1 MDMLESFVVERA
13 AHVPEFC
20 LQPQFRTASRPQ
32 RARILMVSPD
42 YFCVSYAINP
52 WMNVAN
58 PVDAAR
64 AQAQWQE
71 LREVIGSHA
80 DVVEMPG
87 VEGLPDMCFSA
98 NGGLA
103 ADSTFVHSNFRHAER
118 RAEAAWFSEW
128 LRRQG
133 FAIRRLPS
141 SVVFEGA
148 GDALFDSAR
157 RLWMGH
163 GQRSDLKA
171 AGLLSAMLDTQVIPL
186 ALQDEHFYH
195 LDTCFCPL
203 ASGHVVFYPNA
214 FTPESL
220 EAIRY
225 FVPARFRI
233 PVSREDAFDFACN
246 MIDLGDTL
254 VMHRASADLRK
265 DLNGTG
271 HDVRTVDLSEFIKA
285 GGGAKCLTLK
295 LN

>member
-1 MDMLESFVVERA
+1 MDMSESPVIERSA
-13 AHVPEFC
+13 PVPETC
-20 LQPQFRTASRPQ
+20 LHTLNKTSVVRERK
-32 RARILMVSPD
+32 RVLMVSPD
-42 YFCVSYAINP
+42 FFGAS
-52 WMNVAN
+52 
-58 PVDAAR
+58 DAASAR
-64 AQAQWQE
+64 TQWQQ
-71 LREVIGSHA
+71 LRELVAEHA

-87 VEGLPDMCFSA
+87 VEGLPGMCFSA

-103 ADSTFVHSNFRHAER
+103 ADFTFVHSNFRHDER

-148 GDALFDSAR
+148 GDALFDSAQ
-157 RLWMGH
+157 RLWFGH
-163 GQRSDLKA
+163 GQHSDLKA
-171 AGLLSAMLDTQVIPL
+171 AGLLSAMLDRQVIPL
-186 ALQDEHFYH
+186 QMQDERFHH

-203 ASGHVVFYPNA
+203 ASGHVVFYPDA
-214 FTPESL
+214 FTAESR

-233 PVSREDAFDFACN
+233 PVSHEDALDFACN
-246 MIDLGDTL
+246 LIDLGD
-254 VMHRASADLRK
+254 VVIAHRLSAALRK
-265 DLNGTG
+265 DLQGAG
-271 HDVRTVDLSEFIKA
+271 HDVHSVDLSEFRKA